1 MINLIGAG
9 GFVRPLYWEKSMFSR
24 LLACLALLA
33 IFTHRLPADDAA
45 PIRIVTL
52 GDSITRGVR
61 GGVKK
66 EQTFAAMLEA
76 SLKAKG
82 VKVEVVNVGI
92 GGERADQALARLD
105 KVIALKPALVTIMY
119 GTNDSYVDK
128 GKKAPRISKYEY
140 AKHLRD
146 IVDKLKAAGIQPVLM
161 TEPRWGDGARN
172 GANEDPNVRLE
183 DYLKAC
189 RAVAKEARVPLVDHY
204 LHWSRARSK
213 GTDIAKWT
221 TDLCHPNEAGH
232 REINRILLPV
242 ILKAVQAKR

>member
-1 MINLIGAG
+1 MPRISASW
-9 GFVRPLYWEKSMFSR
+9 RA
-24 LLACLALLA
+24 ACLLFILA
-33 IFTHRLPADDAA
+33 QGSSASADDAVV
-45 PIRIVTL
+45 RIVTL

-61 GGVKK
+61 GGVSK

-82 VKVEVVNVGI
+82 VKTEVVNVGI
-92 GGERADQALARLD
+92 GGERADQALQRLD

-128 GKKAPRISKYEY
+128 GQKAPRISRDEY
-140 AKHLRD
+140 ARHIRD
-146 IVDKLKAAGIQPVLM
+146 IVGKLKAAGIRPVLM

-172 GANEDPNVRLE
+172 GAGEDPNVRLE

-189 RAVAKEARVPLVDHY
+189 RKVAAEAKVPLVDHY
-204 LHWSRARSK
+204 THWSKARSK
-213 GTDIAKWT
+213 GTDIGKWT

-232 REINRILLPV
+232 REINV
-242 ILKAVQAKR
+242 ILFPVVLKALQAKR